1 MDIGKA
7 FGFVTKDDTWIT
19 KVLIGGLV
27 SLIPLIGQFVVSGY
41 SLRVAK
47 NVARGD
53 ERPLPEWGEFGDFL
67 TRGFLAWVIQLV
79 YFLPLM
85 VFYFI
90 FIAITV
96 GAAAATTDAQ
106 GQGGEGSIIALCLFP
121 LLFALAIVCAIASL
135 AATARYIATDE
146 FGQAFRFSEVLANM
160 RQNIG
165 TYGALVAVAILAG
178 LAAMV
183 GLIGCGVGVIF
194 TSFYAYLVIGHALG
208 QALPQLFPPRDIA
221 SPAGFPPTTSF

>member
-19 KVLIGGLV
+19 KVLVGGLV
-27 SLIPLIGQFVVSGY
+27 ALIPLIGQFVVSGY

-47 NVARGD
+47 NVSRGD

-79 YFLPLM
+79 YFLPLII
-85 VFYFI
+85 FYVI

-96 GAAAATTDAQ
+96 GAAAATEDQ
-106 GQGGEGSIIALCLFP
+106 GGQGSMIALCLFP
-121 LLFALAIVCAIASL
+121 LLFILALVCGAASL
-135 AATARYIATDE
+135 AAVARYTATDE
-146 FGQAFRFSEVLANM
+146 FSQAFRFSEVLANL
-160 RQNIG
+160 RQNLS
-165 TYGALVAVAILAG
+165 TYITLVLVAILAG
-178 LAAMV
+178 LAATV
-183 GLIGCGVGVIF
+183 GLIGCGIGVIF

-221 SPAGFPPTTSF
+221 GPAGFPPTTSF